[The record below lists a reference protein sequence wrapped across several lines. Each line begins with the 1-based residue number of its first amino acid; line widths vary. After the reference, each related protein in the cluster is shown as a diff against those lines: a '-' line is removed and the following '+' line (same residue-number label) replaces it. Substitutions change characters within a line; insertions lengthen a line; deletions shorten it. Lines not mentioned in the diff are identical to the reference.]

1 MKNKESGRGKN
12 PKPVDNPYV
21 LRSRTPGGEP
31 PCHEMARD
39 EARHG
44 KALKGLHDRYFAAD
58 IAKEKV
64 VNAAEKA
71 ADKVGN
77 AVNSVVEKIKN
88 M

>member
-1 MKNKESGRGKN
+1 MNIATRKTLDISILF
-12 PKPVDNPYV
+12 YV
-21 LRSRTPGGEP
+21 F
-31 PCHEMARD
+31 HD

-44 KALKGLHDRYFAAD
+44 VALKGMLERYFAAE

-64 VNAAEKA
+64 VSAAEKA

>member
-1 MKNKESGRGKN
+1 MLDEGIMW
-12 PKPVDNPYV
+12 V
-21 LRSRTPGGEP
+21 LRSKTLGEATVP
-31 PCHEMARD
+31 LKMARD

-44 KALKGLHDRYFAAD
+44 KALQGLLERYFAAE

-64 VNAAEKA
+64 KGAAEKA

-77 AVNSVVEKIKN
+77 AVSSVVEKIKN